1 MRCSR
6 GYKGHGTI
14 ACANLHC
21 GRYRDQSQDACM
33 TVHQRNLST
42 PIDPV
47 KLDRLAEV
55 AVKVGLQLA
64 PGQDLLLTGPAA
76 ALPLVRR
83 IAEHAYKAGAGL
95 VTPFFSD
102 EDMTLARYRHGHDAS
117 FDRAADWLYEGMA
130 KALGNNTARLAI
142 VGDNPM
148 LLSNEDPAKVSRA
161 SKANSMAYQ
170 PALQK
175 VVNFDVNWNIVAYPS
190 LSWAKQ
196 VFPEDEE
203 DVAVAKLADAIFA
216 ASRVDNENAVAAW
229 QKHNATL
236 RSRTEWL
243 NAHGLRALHYSGPG
257 TDLTVGLA
265 DGHEW
270 EGGASTAKN
279 GIVCNPNIPTEEVFT
294 TPHARRVS
302 GYVVSSKPLS
312 YQGTLIE
319 DIAVRF
325 EEGRIVDA
333 KATRGEQVLNN
344 VLDTDEG
351 ARRLGEVALLPHSSP
366 ISKSGLLF
374 FNTLFDENAACHIAL
389 GQCYSKC
396 FIDGGKL
403 TPEQIAAQGGN
414 KSFIHIDWMIGS
426 DQTDIDGIHAD
437 GRRVPV
443 FRKGE
448 WA

>member
-1 MRCSR
+1 
-6 GYKGHGTI
+6 
-14 ACANLHC
+14 
-21 GRYRDQSQDACM
+21 M
-33 TVHQRNLST
+33 TVHERNISAS
-42 PIDPV
+42 IDPV

-55 AVKVGLQLA
+55 AIKVGLNLQ
-64 PGQDLLLTGPAA
+64 PGQDLLLTAPAV
-76 ALPLVRR
+76 ALPLVRQ

-95 VTPFFSD
+95 VTPILSD
-102 EDMTLARYRHGHDAS
+102 EAVTLSRYRFGRDDS
-117 FDRAADWLYEGMA
+117 FDRAAGWLYEGMS
-130 KALGNNTARLAI
+130 KAFAANTARLAI

-148 LLSNEDPAKVSRA
+148 LLSGEDPAKVSRA
-161 SKANSMAYQ
+161 SKANSIAYQ
-170 PALQK
+170 PALEK
-175 VVNFDVNWNIVAYPS
+175 IVNFETNWNIIAYPS
-190 LSWAKQ
+190 SSWAKQ
-196 VFPEDEE
+196 VFAGDEE

-216 ASRVDNENAVAAW
+216 ASRVDKDGAVAAW
-229 QKHNATL
+229 QKHNAAL
-236 RSRTEWL
+236 RERTDWL
-243 NAHGLRALHYSGPG
+243 NGQRFHALHYTGPG
-257 TDLTVGLA
+257 TDLTIGLA

-279 GIVCNPNIPTEEVFT
+279 GIICNANIPTEEVFT

-302 GYVVSSKPLS
+302 GHVVSSKPLS
-312 YQGTLIE
+312 YQGSLI
-319 DIAVRF
+319 DGIAVKF
-325 EEGRIVDA
+325 EEGRIVEA
-333 KATRGEQVLNN
+333 RAARGEEVLNK

-351 ARRLGEVALLPHSSP
+351 ARRLGEVALVPHSSP

-414 KSFIHIDWMIGS
+414 KSLIHIDWMIGS
-426 DQTDIDGIHAD
+426 DKIDIDGVHAD